1 MDRQQADRIQRFLAD
16 RVDGQPDPRVVSKA
30 LVGQPFWSYRVGDI
44 RILARIEDA
53 VFLALVVEVGRRDHI
68 YRR

>member
-16 RVDGQPDPRVVSKA
+16 RVDGQPDPRVVGKA
-30 LVGQPFWSYRVGDI
+30 LAGQPFWSYRVGDI

-53 VFLALVVEVGRRDHI
+53 VFLVLVVEVGRRDHI